1 MSDPCLVAVVGDD
14 DYIVRQRA
22 KEIYDGLLDDFPD
35 DLSREIID
43 GRADKVE
50 SVEHILNNRLPFK
63 SGPEMLGEVL
73 RNRKV
78 FAVSGTH
85 GKTTTSYMLAHI
97 IFLYQSISTSKEITT
112 TWLWPDHPAM
122 GWFHLFIAYSQF
134 LAYLTSCNAWQAME
148 MDAYPTKG
156 SKNTLITF
164 GVPELFDSSRPFCR
178 YCC

>member
-1 MSDPCLVAVVGDD
+1 MS
-14 DYIVRQRA
+14 YIYLQLIIYLYLIIIIRTYEAIKVPSFVR
-22 KEIYDGLLDDFPD
+22 IY
-35 DLSREIID
+35 
-43 GRADKVE
+43 
-50 SVEHILNNRLPFK
+50 
-63 SGPEMLGEVL
+63 
-73 RNRKV
+73 
-78 FAVSGTH
+78 
-85 GKTTTSYMLAHI
+85 SYMLAHI

-134 LAYLTSCNAWQAME
+134 LAYLTSCNAWQAIE

-178 YCC
+178 